1 MEETLEVEGRFYLEE
16 VSLTDTTSSKGTV
29 SPLPVQI
36 KPTGEYAFD
45 DLEHIQRLVAE
56 KQLDEKLKEMK
67 LRSDDEKIKLQNYGP
82 MPEMIDD
89 FIRNYFRNIGLNK
102 TLASFQS
109 EWFELEHKGL
119 TEGKVIGVPSVYQE
133 NQQITK
139 QLTRLKHELDI
150 KINNL
155 NKIRDE
161 YSKLKKERD
170 YHKMHHL
177 RLEQEKSKLISNL
190 KWTKN
195 HYQSYPPALEEMRQ
209 KYEVAL
215 KEKMLI
221 KLERDRAVGLLA
233 SIPNPDPDASST
245 APNTSSTAQQTTKS
259 NKGPTQTRLE
269 AARNQYQATTKKEQS
284 KANSLLSQRTKDTQ
298 WPTDQAVNPALLNE
312 NAKKIQHQLRNEN
325 GFWAHD
331 MPISWIDFHPT
342 KHLIATSSDD
352 RTWQMMN
359 ITEGEVLVS
368 GKGHTDWLSCVKFS
382 PNGEMVATSGGDRSV
397 RIWNE
402 ASCAGIFDEHT
413 QATWGV
419 SWHTSGSFL
428 ASCSM
433 DSTSKIW
440 DLGSHRCRNT
450 LRGHANAVM
459 SVEFVHGTST
469 LLTASSDKTLKLW
482 DARTGLCHHTFSSH
496 QFPLNSANFTNS
508 GNLIASVDSNGF
520 LKFWDVRVG
529 RVFDELQLDSD
540 SHVVKFDQSDS
551 ICAVGCGNGSIEV
564 VELSSELNRYQLN
577 GHTGVVNGLHFDPVG
592 NMLASASSDGTVK
605 LWN

>member
-1 MEETLEVEGRFYLEE
+1 MEETLEVEGRYYLEE
-16 VSLTDTTSSKGTV
+16 VSLTDTTSSRGTL
-29 SPLPVQI
+29 SPLPVQV
-36 KPTGEYAFD
+36 KPSGEYAFD

-67 LRSDDEKIKLQNYGP
+67 LRSDDEKIKHQNYGP

-89 FIRNYFRNIGLNK
+89 FIRNYFRNMGLNK

-119 TEGKVIGVPSVYQE
+119 TEGKVIDVPSVYQE

-139 QLTRLKHELDI
+139 QLTRLKHELDL
-150 KINNL
+150 KIMNL
-155 NKIRDE
+155 NTIRDE

-195 HYQSYPPALEEMRQ
+195 HYQSYPPALEEMRH
-209 KYEVAL
+209 KYEAAL

-233 SIPNPDPDASST
+233 SMPNPEGP
-245 APNTSSTAQQTTKS
+245 PNTTSTAQQTPKID
-259 NKGPTQTRLE
+259 KGPTQARLE
-269 AARNQYQATTKKEQS
+269 AARNEYMAGNKKSEPP
-284 KANSLLSQRTKDTQ
+284 LSRNVAKDTQ
-298 WPTDQAVNPALLNE
+298 WPNDQADNPALE
-312 NAKKIQHQLRNEN
+312 NAKKITHKLRNEN

-352 RTWQMMN
+352 RTWQIMN

-382 PNGEMVATSGGDRSV
+382 PSGEMVATSGGDRSV

-402 ASCAGIFDEHT
+402 ASCATIFDEHT
-413 QATWGV
+413 QAAWGV

-440 DLGSHRCRNT
+440 DLGSTRCRNT

-459 SVEFVHGTST
+459 SIEFVHGTST

-508 GNLIASVDSNGF
+508 GNLIASVDSNGC

-529 RVFDELQLDSD
+529 RVFDEVQLDSD

-564 VELSSELNRYQLN
+564 IELTSDLNRYQLN
-577 GHTGVVNGLHFDPVG
+577 GHTGVINGLHFDPVG